1 MSEGKGSA
9 FPLMQI
15 SAGRF
20 NILNH
25 SKGEEKMENKEPS
38 SVDAVAGQ
46 LTEEQKK
53 KIEELIEEEEGITRK
68 VTGFWDVTITVLA
81 VAMSL
86 FAIYSSIFPVTTQIL
101 RGVHVAFLLALSFL
115 YYPMAKRFKGK
126 INVIDIF
133 LALVGIA
140 CIAYMLIDFDDFIYR
155 AVTPELWDKIFG
167 IAFIILILEATRR
180 SSGWIMPITCLIF
193 LGYAYAGPWLPAP
206 WTHRGYDVE
215 RIIGHMYMTLEGI
228 FGVPIDVSST
238 IIIMFCI
245 FGGFLS
251 VSGAG
256 KFFVDFAFTAM
267 GRKPT
272 AAGRSVV
279 ATSYLLAMASGSG
292 VANTVAIGSVAYPML
307 RKSGY
312 DKNNAGGFL
321 AAGGMGAITTPPV
334 MGAAAFLIAEFL
346 KISYVDVI
354 LLATIPAALY
364 YWGLLLMVEFDA
376 RKFGLKAVQI
386 EKKHTLWQLTKLNGY
401 QFLPL
406 VAIVVFLV
414 EGFTPQLA
422 VLAAVI
428 TCFLTSFVRKET
440 RFTIPK
446 LTRALKEGSI
456 TVLNVAAICASAG
469 IIVGVVSLTGLGLK
483 LSTIIISYAG
493 GSLLVTAIFAGV
505 ICWIIGLAVPITAT
519 YIIAA
524 VIVAPALT
532 KLGVPEYAAH
542 MFIFYYALLSEVSPP
557 TALSPFAAAALT
569 GGDPYKTTFMA
580 WKYAVTAFLLPF
592 IFVLLPA
599 GRALLLHWEGIGI
612 AAGVWTIAMAFVG
625 IGLLASG
632 CSGWLLK
639 RSTVLERAVIIVG
652 ALAFVYPSTIA
663 DMVGFLC
670 FAFVIVSQKVFR
682 KGQTSAAAAT

>member
-1 MSEGKGSA
+1 MAEQDNS
-9 FPLMQI
+9 
-15 SAGRF
+15 SAGAPA
-20 NILNH
+20 
-25 SKGEEKMENKEPS
+25 GE
-38 SVDAVAGQ
+38 

-53 KIEELIEEEEGITRK
+53 KIEQLIEEEEGVTRK
-68 VTGFWDVTITVLA
+68 VTGFWDKTITVLA

-86 FAIYSSIFPVTTQIL
+86 FAIYTAIFPVTTQMV
-101 RGVHVAFLLALSFL
+101 RGIHVAFLLVLSFL
-115 YYPMAKRFKGK
+115 YYPMAKKFKGK
-126 INVIDIF
+126 INIIDI
-133 LALVGIA
+133 LLVLVSIA
-140 CIAYMLIDFDDFIYR
+140 CIAYMLIDFEDFIYR
-155 AVTPELWDKIFG
+155 AVTPELWDKILG

-180 SSGWIMPITCLIF
+180 SSGLIMPICCLVF
-193 LGYAYAGPWLPAP
+193 LAYAYMGPMLPAP

-228 FGVPIDVSST
+228 FGVPVDVCST

-256 KFFVDFAFTAM
+256 KFFVEFAFTAM

-307 RKSGY
+307 KQAGY
-312 DKNNAGGFL
+312 DKSNAGGFL

-354 LLATIPAALY
+354 FLATIPAALY

-376 RKFGLKAVQI
+376 KKFGLKAVQI
-386 EKKHTLWQLTKLNGY
+386 EKKYTLWQLTKLNGY

-406 VAIVVFLV
+406 IAIVVFLV
-414 EGFTPQLA
+414 KGYTPQVS
-422 VLAAVI
+422 VLAAII
-428 TCFLTSFVRKET
+428 TCFLASFIRKET
-440 RFTIPK
+440 RFTVPK
-446 LTRALKEGSI
+446 LIRALKEGSI
-456 TVLNVAAICASAG
+456 TVLNVAAICAAAG
-469 IIVGVVSLTGLGLK
+469 LIVGTVSLTGLGLK
-483 LSTIIISYAG
+483 LSTIIIGYAG
-493 GSLLVTAIFAGV
+493 GSLVFTAIFAG
-505 ICWIIGLAVPITAT
+505 IILWIIGLAVPITAT

-557 TALSPFAAAALT
+557 TALSPFAAAAIT

-580 WKYAVTAFLLPF
+580 WKYAITAFLLPF
-592 IFVLLPA
+592 VFVLLPG
-599 GRALLLHWEGIGI
+599 GRALLLHWEGIGP
-612 AAGVWTIAMAFVG
+612 AAGIWTIFTAFLG

-632 CSGWLLK
+632 CSGWLFE
-639 RSTVLERAVIIVG
+639 RQIILERVISVVG
-652 ALAFVYPSTIA
+652 ALAFVYPHTLGDVI
-663 DMVGFLC
+663 GFCCL
-670 FAFVIVSQKVFR
+670 AFVIVSQKVFR
-682 KGQTSAAAAT
+682 KGESLPVAA

>member
-1 MSEGKGSA
+1 MADEINVPGGA
-9 FPLMQI
+9 PD
-15 SAGRF
+15 
-20 NILNH
+20 N
-25 SKGEEKMENKEPS
+25 
-38 SVDAVAGQ
+38 

-53 KIEELIEEEEGITRK
+53 KIQEIIEEEEGVTRK
-68 VTGFWDVTITVLA
+68 VSGLWSIVITALA
-81 VAMSL
+81 AGMSL
-86 FAIYSSIFPVTTQIL
+86 FAIYTSVFPVTTQIL
-101 RGVHVAFLLALSFL
+101 RSVHVAFLLTLSFL
-115 YYPMAKRFKGK
+115 YYPMSKRFKGK
-126 INVIDIF
+126 INVVDIV
-133 LALVGIA
+133 LALASIA
-140 CIAYMLIDFDDFIYR
+140 CIAYMLIDFEDFIYR

-167 IAFIILILEATRR
+167 LIFIVLILEATRR
-180 SSGWIMPITCLIF
+180 SSGWIMPVTCLVFII
-193 LGYAYAGPWLPAP
+193 YAYVGPWLPAP
-206 WTHRGYDVE
+206 WTHRGYDVD
-215 RIIGHMYMTLEGI
+215 RIVGHMYMTLEGI

-245 FGGFLS
+245 FGAFLTA
-251 VSGAG
+251 SGAG

-272 AAGRSVV
+272 AAGRSVI

-307 RKSGY
+307 QKSGY
-312 DKNNAGGFL
+312 GKEDAGGFL

-354 LLATIPAALY
+354 LLALIPALLY

-376 RKFGLKAVQI
+376 KKFGLKAVQM
-386 EKKHTLWQLTKLNGY
+386 EKKHTLGQLFRMYGF

-414 EGFTPQLA
+414 RGYTPQVS

-428 TCFLTSFVRKET
+428 TCFLASFLRKET
-440 RFTIPK
+440 RFTLPK
-446 LTRALKEGSI
+446 LIQALKDGSI
-456 TVLNVAAICASAG
+456 SVLNVAAICASAG
-469 IIVGVVSLTGLGLK
+469 IIVGTVSLTGLGLK
-483 LSTIIISYAG
+483 LSTIIIGYAG
-493 GSLLVTAIFAGV
+493 GNLVVTAIFAGV
-505 ICWIIGLAVPITAT
+505 LLWIIGLAVPITAT

-557 TALSPFAAAALT
+557 TALSPFAAAAIT

-580 WKYAVTAFLLPF
+580 WKYTITAFLLPF

-599 GRALLLHWEGIGI
+599 GRALLLHWDGITVVE
-612 AAGVWTIAMAFVG
+612 GVWTIVMAFLG
-625 IGLLASG
+625 IGMLASG
-632 CSGWLLK
+632 CSGWLFR
-639 RSTVLERAVIIVG
+639 RSTWPERIITIVG
-652 ALAFVYPSTIA
+652 ALSFVYPSRIG
-663 DMVGFLC
+663 DVVGFVCL
-670 FAFVIVSQKVFR
+670 ALVILIQLVWRR
-682 KGQTSAAAAT
+682 KGSGPMQAPA